1 MSLLSLFGLNARLRR
16 LRIAAAEGALAA
28 EDRVQL
34 LRMAWEDEKQR
45 LKLML
50 VLVVAVLGL
59 TTVAVALLSMAV
71 VVHFWET
78 PHRISAAWAVAGVW
92 IVLWLGA
99 VVGLYLSF
107 RNASNGFMPARHE
120 FERDWAWVQDSFGLG
135 KDPDQDDE
143 APRPPRPATR
153 EELLARMERQ
163 RQRIATMQGA
173 GAAQQPAGAAGGAS
187 SEAPPVDE
195 SAAAAA
201 LRIAR
206 EHPVATGVVAAV
218 AVVVI
223 RPRRL
228 LRWAAFIAP
237 VLWRMR

>member
-1 MSLLSLFGLNARLRR
+1 MRLSSLFGLNARIRR

-45 LKLML
+45 LKLLL
-50 VLVVAVLGL
+50 VFSLAVLGL
-59 TTVAVALLSMAV
+59 TTVTVALLSVAV

-78 PHRISAAWAVAGVW
+78 PHRIAAAWSVAGVW
-92 IVLWLGA
+92 IVLWLA
-99 VVGLYLSF
+99 AAVGLLLTL
-107 RNASNGFMPARHE
+107 RNASNSFVPARRE
-120 FERDWAWVQDSFGLG
+120 FERDWAWVQDRFGLG
-135 KDPDQDDE
+135 KDPEQDEE

-163 RQRIATMQGA
+163 RERIATLQGGREQA
-173 GAAQQPAGAAGGAS
+173 QPAGGSGEG
-187 SEAPPVDE
+187 EAPPPNE

-201 LRIAR
+201 LRLAR
-206 EHPVATGVVAAV
+206 APPVATGVVSAA

-228 LRWAAFIAP
+228 LRWAAVIAP
-237 VLWRMR
+237 ILWRMR

>member
-1 MSLLSLFGLNARLRR
+1 MRLLSLFGLNARIRR

-50 VLVVAVLGL
+50 LLGLAVLGL
-59 TTVAVALLSMAV
+59 TTVTVALLSVAV
-71 VVHFWET
+71 VVNFWDT
-78 PHRISAAWAVAGVW
+78 PHRVTAAWSVAGVW
-92 IVLWLGA
+92 IVLWLAA
-99 VVGLYLSF
+99 VVGLLLTL
-107 RNASNGFMPARHE
+107 RNASNSFVPARQE
-120 FERDWAWVQDSFGLG
+120 FERDWAWARERFGLG
-135 KDPDQDDE
+135 QDPGEDEE
-143 APRPPRPATR
+143 APRRVRRPATR
-153 EELLARMERQ
+153 EELLARMEIQ
-163 RQRIATMQGA
+163 RQRIQTMQG
-173 GAAQQPAGAAGGAS
+173 GRETQPAD
-187 SEAPPVDE
+187 EADVPPPNE

-206 EHPVATGVVAAV
+206 AHPVATGVVAAA

-228 LRWAAFIAP
+228 LRWAAVIAP

>member
-1 MSLLSLFGLNARLRR
+1 MRLLSLFGLDDRVRR

-50 VLVVAVLGL
+50 VFVVAVLGL
-59 TTVAVALLSMAV
+59 TAVAVALLSMAV

-78 PHRISAAWAVAGVW
+78 PYRITAAWSVAGVW
-92 IVLWLGA
+92 ILLWLAA
-99 VVGLYLSF
+99 VLGLVLTF
-107 RNASNGFMPARHE
+107 RNASNSFIPTRHE
-120 FERDWAWVQDSFGLG
+120 FERDWAWVQDRFGLG
-135 KDPDQDDE
+135 KDPEQDGA
-143 APRPPRPATR
+143 APRPQRPATR
-153 EELLARMERQ
+153 EALLARMERQ
-163 RQRIATMQGA
+163 RERIATMQG
-173 GAAQQPAGAAGGAS
+173 GRETQPAGATEGAG
-187 SEAPPVDE
+187 APPPDE
-195 SAAAAA
+195 SPVAAA

-206 EHPVATGVVAAV
+206 AHPVAAGVVAAAAV
-218 AVVVI
+218 AVI

>member
-1 MSLLSLFGLNARLRR
+1 MRLLSLFGLDARIRR

-50 VLVVAVLGL
+50 ILVVAVLGL
-59 TTVAVALLSMAV
+59 TTVTVALLSVAV
-71 VVHFWET
+71 VVNFWET
-78 PHRISAAWAVAGVW
+78 PYRTTAAWSVAGVW
-92 IVLWLGA
+92 VVLWLAA
-99 VVGLYLSF
+99 VVGLLLTL
-107 RNASNGFMPARHE
+107 RNASNSFVPARHE
-120 FERDWAWVQDSFGLG
+120 FERDWTWVQDQFGLG
-135 KDPDQDDE
+135 KDPDQDEE

-163 RQRIATMQGA
+163 RERIATLQG
-173 GAAQQPAGAAGGAS
+173 GRETQPAAADGQG
-187 SEAPPVDE
+187 ERDMPPPNE
-195 SAAAAA
+195 SAGAAA

-206 EHPVATGVVAAV
+206 AHPVATGVVAAA

-223 RPRRL
+223 RPKRL
-228 LRWAAFIAP
+228 LRWAAFLAP

>member
-1 MSLLSLFGLNARLRR
+1 MRLLSLFGLNARLRR

-71 VVHFWET
+71 VVHFWDT
-78 PHRISAAWAVAGVW
+78 PHRIAAAWSVAGVW
-92 IVLWLGA
+92 VALWLGA
-99 VVGLYLSF
+99 AVGLFLTL
-107 RNASNGFMPARHE
+107 RNASNSFVPARRE
-120 FERDWAWVQDSFGLG
+120 FERDWTWVQDSFGLG
-135 KDPDQDDE
+135 KEPDQDDE

-163 RQRIATMQGA
+163 RERIATMQG
-173 GAAQQPAGAAGGAS
+173 GRPTPSGTAAAP
-187 SEAPPVDE
+187 EAPPADE
-195 SAAAAA
+195 TASAAA

-218 AVVVI
+218 ALVVI
-223 RPRRL
+223 RPKRL
-228 LRWAAFIAP
+228 LRWAAVIAP

>member
-1 MSLLSLFGLNARLRR
+1 MRLLSLFGLDARIRR

-50 VLVVAVLGL
+50 ILVVAVLGL
-59 TTVAVALLSMAV
+59 TTVTVALLSVAV

-78 PHRISAAWAVAGVW
+78 PYRITAAWSVAGVW
-92 IVLWLGA
+92 IALWLA
-99 VVGLYLSF
+99 AAIGLLTTL
-107 RNASNGFMPARHE
+107 RNASNSFVPARRE
-120 FERDWAWVQDSFGLG
+120 FERDWDWVQDRFGLG
-135 KDPDQDDE
+135 KDPDQDEE

-153 EELLARMERQ
+153 DELLARMARQ
-163 RQRIATMQGA
+163 RQRIATLQG
-173 GAAQQPAGAAGGAS
+173 GRETQPSAAESQGE
-187 SEAPPVDE
+187 SEAPPPNE

-206 EHPVATGVVAAV
+206 AHPVAAGVAAAA

-223 RPRRL
+223 RPKRL

>member
-1 MSLLSLFGLNARLRR
+1 MRLLSLFGLDARLRR

-99 VVGLYLSF
+99 AVGLYLSL
-107 RNASNGFMPARHE
+107 RNASNSFMPARHE

-135 KDPDQDDE
+135 KDPDQDEE

-163 RQRIATMQGA
+163 RERIATMQGA
-173 GAAQQPAGAAGGAS
+173 GAAPQPAGAPGGAN
-187 SEAPPVDE
+187 SEAPPADE

>member
-1 MSLLSLFGLNARLRR
+1 MRLLSLFGLNARIRR

-50 VLVVAVLGL
+50 VFSLAVLGL
-59 TTVAVALLSMAV
+59 TTVTVALLSVAV

-78 PHRISAAWAVAGVW
+78 PYRITAAWSVAGVW
-92 IVLWLGA
+92 IVLWLA
-99 VVGLYLSF
+99 AAVGLLLTL
-107 RNASNGFMPARHE
+107 RNASNSFVPARQE

-135 KDPDQDDE
+135 KDPEQDEE

-163 RQRIATMQGA
+163 RERIATLQGGREA
-173 GAAQQPAGAAGGAS
+173 QPAGGSGEG
-187 SEAPPVDE
+187 EAPPPNE

-206 EHPVATGVVAAV
+206 AHPVATGVVAAAAV
-218 AVVVI
+218 AVI
-223 RPRRL
+223 KPRRL
-228 LRWAAFIAP
+228 LRWAAVIAP

>member
-1 MSLLSLFGLNARLRR
+1 MRLLSLFGLNARIRR

-50 VLVVAVLGL
+50 VLGLAVLGL
-59 TTVAVALLSMAV
+59 TTVTVALLSVAV
-71 VVHFWET
+71 VVNFWDT
-78 PHRISAAWAVAGVW
+78 PHRVTAAWSVAGVW
-92 IVLWLGA
+92 IALWLAA
-99 VVGLYLSF
+99 VIGLLLTL
-107 RNASNGFMPARHE
+107 RNASNSFVPARRE
-120 FERDWAWVQDSFGLG
+120 FERDWAWAQERFGLG
-135 KDPDQDDE
+135 KDPGEDKE
-143 APRPPRPATR
+143 APRRVRRPATR
-153 EELLARMERQ
+153 EELLARMEIQ
-163 RQRIATMQGA
+163 RQRIATMQG
-173 GAAQQPAGAAGGAS
+173 GRETQPAPEAD
-187 SEAPPVDE
+187 APPPNE

-206 EHPVATGVVAAV
+206 AHPVATGVVAAA

-223 RPRRL
+223 RPKRL
-228 LRWAAFIAP
+228 LRWAAVIAP